1 MSKCPD
7 PLLATECCCVPAD
20 AVEALKTDKPPDA
33 AVAIFVPSASPE
45 CADGAEVVFED
56 DASV

>member
-33 AVAIFVPSASPE
+33 AVAIFVPPD
-45 CADGAEVVFED
+45 ADGAEVVFED